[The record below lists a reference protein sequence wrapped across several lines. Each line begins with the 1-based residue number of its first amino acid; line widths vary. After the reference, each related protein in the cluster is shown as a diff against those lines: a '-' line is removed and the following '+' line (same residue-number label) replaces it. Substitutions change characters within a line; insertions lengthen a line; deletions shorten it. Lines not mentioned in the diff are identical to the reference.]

1 MRATEAFFFATKP
14 MNCIELVIS
23 DHTIL
28 RRSLMVVDG
37 MLKKLAAGQRIEIF
51 DAATILKFLRLF
63 GDQYHQVMEENVLF
77 PALIRAAPNESALRQ
92 LVSEHGD
99 ERTLVCQ
106 IEEALMS
113 KRGMLFFRSSHQLT
127 SMLRNHCEREEVVLG
142 RLAECLSAEQ
152 HAAIVEEFMKNRAQ
166 VESYSNFSRLE
177 RKYASV
183 PVAVAAAAGGN

>member
-1 MRATEAFFFATKP
+1 

-28 RRSLMVVDG
+28 RRSLIVVDG

-77 PALIRAAPNESALRQ
+77 PALIRAAPNESGLRQ

-99 ERTLVCQ
+99 ERMLVNQ

-127 SMLRNHCEREEVVLG
+127 SMLRNHCEREEMVLD
-142 RLAECLSAEQ
+142 RLADCLSAEQ
-152 HAAIVEEFMKNRAQ
+152 DAAIAEEFMKNRAQ
-166 VESYSNFSRLE
+166 AEIYMNFSRLE
-177 RKYASV
+177 RKYALV
-183 PVAVAAAAGGN
+183 PVAVAAAAGGK

>member
-1 MRATEAFFFATKP
+1 

-28 RRSLMVVDG
+28 RRSLIVVDG

-77 PALIRAAPNESALRQ
+77 PQLIHAAPNESALRQ

-99 ERTLVCQ
+99 ERTLVSQ
-106 IEEALMS
+106 IEDALMS

-127 SMLRNHCEREEVVLG
+127 SMLRTHCEREEIVLG
-142 RLAECLSAEQ
+142 RLAECVSAEQ

-166 VESYSNFSRLE
+166 VEIYVNFSRLE

-183 PVAVAAAAGGN
+183 PVAVAAAAGGK

>member
-1 MRATEAFFFATKP
+1 
-14 MNCIELVIS
+14 MNCTELVIS

-28 RRSLMVVDG
+28 RRGLMVVNG
-37 MLKKLAAGQRIEIF
+37 MLQKLEGGQRIEIF

-63 GDQYHQVMEENVLF
+63 GDQYHQVMEETVLF

-99 ERTLVCQ
+99 ERMLVSQ

-127 SMLRNHCEREEVVLG
+127 SMLTKHCEREEMVLG
-142 RLAECLSAEQ
+142 RLAGCLSAEQ
-152 HAAIVEEFMKNRAQ
+152 DAAIVEEFTRNRAQ
-166 VESYSNFSRLE
+166 AEVYVNFSRLE
-177 RKYASV
+177 QKYTLV

>member
-1 MRATEAFFFATKP
+1 

-37 MLKKLAAGQRIEIF
+37 MLKKLADGHRIEIF

-99 ERTLVCQ
+99 ERTLVSQ

-113 KRGMLFFRSSHQLT
+113 KRGMLFFHSSHQLT
-127 SMLRNHCEREEVVLG
+127 SMLRNHCEREEIVLG

-152 HAAIVEEFMKNRAQ
+152 DSAIAEEFMRNRAQ
-166 VESYSNFSRLE
+166 VEIYVNFSRLE
-177 RKYASV
+177 RKYALV
-183 PVAVAAAAGGN
+183 PVAVAAAAGGK

>member
-1 MRATEAFFFATKP
+1 

-28 RRSLMVVDG
+28 RRSLMIVDG
-37 MLKKLAAGQRIEIF
+37 MLRKLADGQRIEIF

-77 PALIRAAPNESALRQ
+77 PALIRSAPNESALRQ

-99 ERTLVCQ
+99 ERTLVSQ

-127 SMLRNHCEREEVVLG
+127 SMLRNHCEREEIVLG

-152 HAAIVEEFMKNRAQ
+152 DSAIAEEFMKNRAQ
-166 VESYSNFSRLE
+166 VETYVNLSRLE